1 MLELLNRAGYELN
14 SIGGNIFPCVISK
27 DQKPVGFLL
36 EDGQV
41 ALLQEHED
49 KRPQL
54 EKLAAFSVETEGL
67 EWNQNEGAVLTSY
80 RDYKLVANYDMVKNQ
95 PFYTVIQTRE
105 DGTARQIQTLLDRE
119 AAVDHFLK
127 ASELAKKP
135 PQTAQ
140 EIHERNVRAFEPE
153 RSQPDLPIRDGAVRQ
168 ELDKIYEIVD
178 HSGRNVGFV
187 RKNGIAV
194 MYGQQGHAQP
204 SLFSTLRDQLAKI
217 GLSLRLH
224 FGLEGRHYAV
234 HDNRHD
240 IAYIQ
245 PDLRSISYTSYA
257 APAHRLQLNGLI
269 QEIRAQAEQA
279 APVQTRQPAQ
289 EQPQQAAP
297 VQTRQPAQE
306 QPQQAAP
313 AQTRQ
318 PAQEQPQ
325 QAAPAQ
331 TRQPAQEQPQQA
343 APAQT
348 RQPAQE
354 QPQQAAPA
362 QTRQPAVTRP
372 LSPQQRQDNEYML
385 QAFDTKIAIADT
397 IKGFNPALYDRQ
409 MEIIQAIY
417 GTTDR
422 EQLER
427 NLKDGTLDLYDLQAM
442 KERGR
447 QEMNWDML
455 ARQANMEIRQPERQK
470 GDAQA
475 HEQ

>member
-318 PAQEQPQ
+318 PA
-325 QAAPAQ
+325 
-331 TRQPAQEQPQQA
+331 
-343 APAQT
+343 
-348 RQPAQE
+348 
-354 QPQQAAPA
+354 
-362 QTRQPAVTRP
+362 VTRP